1 MMSARWAIWEGG
13 LSPFESLDML
23 EDAEELA
30 VWRSSVRVAV
40 VGASGAVGQEFLQ
53 VLEQRRFPIT
63 ELRLFGSERSAG
75 KSASFA
81 GRNINISKLSAD
93 AFKGIDFA
101 FFSAG
106 KTVSREYCP
115 LAAKAGAVAID
126 NSSAFRMDPEVP
138 LAVPEINGD
147 QIARHQGI
155 ISVPNCTAIILCMAI
170 WPLHRASRIAR
181 VVVSTY
187 QAVSGA
193 GARALTELHDQTVE
207 VIRGRP
213 AAPQILP
220 HPIAFNLFSHNTAIG
235 PDGYNEEETKVIQET
250 RRIMSEPKLALTAT
264 CIRVPIPRAHSESI
278 NLTFEGSLSE
288 SAAREALA
296 KAPGVQLVD
305 DRVGNKF
312 PMPADASGGD
322 DVLVGRIRTDAS
334 QPAGKGL
341 DLFACGD
348 QLRKGAA
355 LNGVQIAEFLM
366 KARK

>member
-1 MMSARWAIWEGG
+1 MRI
-13 LSPFESLDML
+13 
-23 EDAEELA
+23 
-30 VWRSSVRVAV
+30 AV

-53 VLEQRRFPIT
+53 VLEQRRFPVS

-75 KSASFA
+75 KPATFA
-81 GRNINISKLSAD
+81 GRQIEISRLTAD
-93 AFKGIDFA
+93 GFRGVDFA

-106 KTVSREYCP
+106 KTVSQEFAP

-147 QIARHQGI
+147 QIATHKGI

-193 GARALTELHDQTVE
+193 GARALTELHEQTVE
-207 VIRGRP
+207 VIRGRTAEP
-213 AAPQILP
+213 RVLL
-220 HPIAFNLFSHNTAIG
+220 HPIAFNLFSHNTAVG
-235 PDGYNEEETKVIQET
+235 ADGYNEEETKVMQET
-250 RRIMSEPKLALTAT
+250 RRIIGEPKLALTAT

-278 NLTFEGSLSE
+278 NLTFEGTLSE
-288 SAAREALA
+288 SAAREALLR
-296 KAPGVQLVD
+296 APGVRVVD
-305 DRVGNKF
+305 DRAANKF

-322 DVLVGRIRTDAS
+322 DVLVGRIRGDAS

-355 LNGVQIAEFLM
+355 LNGVQIAERLI
-366 KARK
+366 RK